1 MVTKNKCTPGSKCG
15 TTLTPIAN
23 PDEFDP
29 TKPVNPNT
37 GENYPGWYPESLYNI
52 TYDGTWE
59 NFPTTPGAINP
70 NTGVAYTPEE
80 LKYYTAPTQFG
91 DPFAEGYEGPG
102 SEAWKTKNAGTGGIG
117 GAPAYNI
124 SPEQQAWQDMLSGEI
139 GQTIAEGGKGIPEE
153 TQAAMLQS
161 QTDTLKAQEAENI
174 RVMRNNME
182 RRGITNSGFT
192 YSNEQKIRSNTTTAL
207 AKSMTD
213 IGIQDQMMKLAS
225 YETAIGQAAQFL
237 GYLGDETQKKYMAQ
251 LYAWQGKLD
260 IWKAQLSANTSM
272 DIAQMQADLSMELA
286 EMELEAAN
294 AQGAGKF
301 WGSIIGFLGSLLPVI
316 F

>member
-1 MVTKNKCTPGSKCG
+1 MAKSKCG
-15 TTLTPIAN
+15 WTNPPIPN
-23 PDEFDP
+23 PNEFDP
-29 TKPVNPNT
+29 NKPVNPNT
-37 GENYPGWYPESLYNI
+37 GNNYPSWYPESLYNI
-52 TYDGTWE
+52 SYDGSWE

-80 LKYYTAPTQFG
+80 IKYYTAPTQYG

-102 SEAWKTKNAGTGGIG
+102 SEAWKAKNSGGGGGVG
-117 GAPAYNI
+117 GAPTYGI
-124 SPEQQAWQDMLSGEI
+124 SPEQQAWQDMLGGTI
-139 GQTIAEGGKGIPEE
+139 GNIINQGGIGIPEE
-153 TQAAMLQS
+153 TQAAMLQQ
-161 QTDTLKAQEAENI
+161 QTDALKAQEAENI

-182 RRGITNSGFT
+182 RRGITNSGFN

-213 IGIQDQMMKLAS
+213 IGIQNQMMKLAS

-286 EMELEAAN
+286 EMELEASN
-294 AQGAGKF
+294 AQGAGQMF
-301 WGSIIGFLGSLLPVI
+301 GSILGFIGSLL
-316 F
+316 FAL